1 MKQAFNLEPTKIQ
14 EPPQRTSEFL
24 QPFDVLTCSCCAGQW
39 SREDGGRTVQL
50 GGSLRYLL
58 CNDCIE
64 QEKISAF
71 MAVRGGSKNRFSRP
85 LQRDDIIILLFALR
99 EEKRPQW

>member
-71 MAVRGGSKNRFSRP
+71 MASRRRGPKNNFWRP
-85 LQRDDIIILLFALR
+85 IQRDDIITLLFALR
-99 EEKRPQW
+99 ER